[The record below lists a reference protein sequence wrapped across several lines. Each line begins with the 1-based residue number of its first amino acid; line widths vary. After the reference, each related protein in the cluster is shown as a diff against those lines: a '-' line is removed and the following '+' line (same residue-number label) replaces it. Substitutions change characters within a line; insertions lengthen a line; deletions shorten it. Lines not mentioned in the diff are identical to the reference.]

1 MRVISSFCSALFRR
15 MPVCLFGAAALAFAV
30 LTTPPALAESGEN
43 PVASCPENADAE
55 LFRAAHRGNVERAK
69 RLLSECD
76 ADVNARNY
84 HNQTPLTWAIR
95 SGNVDMVSL
104 LLDKEADV
112 HARDK
117 AGHTVLHT
125 SVRDNH
131 PEMVEVILAHFRTD
145 VNIKD
150 HYGWTAM
157 DWAAVKGNAHLAD
170 VLKDAGGVCNGRKEL
185 PLCDSNLVCERDLH
199 EVVFNL
205 TAYGSHFGAKIG
217 EIKLFAAVVRDGDA
231 EEFARL
237 IDCGVDLDKMDGYL
251 GDSTLLHIAA
261 ELRLPQIAR
270 ILLEN
275 GAEVNAKDRY
285 GRTPLHDLDWH
296 GYGSA
301 DTARVLLEYGAG
313 VNAKD
318 NDGWTPLDMFGEIRS
333 RFFLAHTS
341 FTSDSVAAAAVL
353 REFGGECN
361 VGTHSLCGRTELVC
375 EDDVNLRGRDG
386 WSRLHFMVYNGHV
399 EDVERL
405 INCGA
410 DVDAKN
416 NEGKTPLHR
425 AAHRGWYGLL
435 SGADQ
440 SAKILIDS
448 GADVNSR
455 DNSGATPLFYAAWSN
470 AVGMV
475 TRLIESGANVNATS
489 NNGGTALHRAAKRNA
504 DEAAELLIESGA
516 NVNAKDNNRNT
527 PLHMAAMW
535 NWIEADAAELLLKN
549 GADVNAKNADSKTPL
564 DLVIEDPH
572 NYSINSDKI
581 VSVLRAYGGGCYM
594 ETHELCGE
602 TLVTL
607 LPAERTELDE
617 GLLSA
622 AEANDLAGARDYVR
636 RGANVNVA
644 NDDGDTPLHFA
655 AGNENGLPLAEFLL
669 ENGADV
675 GANAGKGWTPLYQAL
690 FSHSVGAVVRLLLD
704 NGADANAEY
713 VHGDSFSH
721 TPLDYAI
728 LHHRG
733 DEILAMLTEAGGEC
747 RVDWEEFP
755 FSVFGRDSNAAEWCS
770 VNSEQSQNEQLSA
783 QSDAAREDLTEVVA
797 EGIDALPPSF
807 NALATDVGFTRDMK
821 VRLNARRDFR
831 WDGGDW
837 GLEAHIGA
845 VGESDSQAAFT
856 GVGGSKDFAGGW
868 RVIGAAKVAR
878 GWTQLEGGLERG
890 ALWASEFSAGFER
903 LGLFY
908 GGDALG
914 FGVSQPLYVEHWEAE
929 TADGRRFRGSQL
941 SGRVLNVDASYR
953 IPLPGGENGMM
964 EFSAAVGR
972 ESGSASGFE
981 GDALISAEW
990 GF

>member
-69 RLLSECD
+69 HLLSECD

-95 SGNVDMVSL
+95 SGNVDMVAL

-157 DWAAVKGNAHLAD
+157 DWAAVKGNAHLAG
-170 VLKDAGGVCNGRKEL
+170 VLKDAGGVCNGRQEL
-185 PLCDSNLVCERDLH
+185 PLCNIAEKLTCLSQTNIQKISERYPRFQRWMDRAPTLEEKML
-199 EVVFNL
+199 EVVFQALKHEPMNVFGADGMDVARECLEQGADRVLDKRGGSSRKSILHSARYL
-205 TAYGSHFGAKIG
+205 TPAGVRLLLENGAEVNAKTNDGWTPLDEAVKSHEKASNRFDINAIASVLREFGGECNVKTGPLCHDPSEPELVCKEDVNAKNAYGQAPLHVLLYNNDAADDRLEEVAHLIECGADVNAKIG
-217 EIKLFAAVVRDGDA
+217 ASTNYHPKVYVGSTPLHEAAIVNARKIAALLIEKGADVHAKDREGLTPLHSAGYGNALESASLLMDNGADIHAKDRDGTTPLHWA
-231 EEFARL
+231 ALWGAPEMTRL
-237 IDCGVDLDKMDGYL
+237 
-251 GDSTLLHIAA
+251 
-261 ELRLPQIAR
+261 
-270 ILLEN
+270 LLEN
-275 GAEVNAKDRY
+275 GAEVNAKDNF
-285 GRTPLHDLDWH
+285 
-296 GYGSA
+296 
-301 DTARVLLEYGAG
+301 GA
-313 VNAKD
+313 
-318 NDGWTPLDMFGEIRS
+318 TPLDLGSLE
-333 RFFLAHTS
+333 
-341 FTSDSVAAAAVL
+341 VAYLPSPSWHSHAKVASIL
-353 REFGGECN
+353 HEFGGECQ
-361 VGTHSLCGRTELVC
+361 
-375 EDDVNLRGRDG
+375 
-386 WSRLHFMVYNGHV
+386 
-399 EDVERL
+399 
-405 INCGA
+405 A
-410 DVDAKN
+410 
-416 NEGKTPLHR
+416 EGEH
-425 AAHRGWYGLL
+425 
-435 SGADQ
+435 
-440 SAKILIDS
+440 
-448 GADVNSR
+448 
-455 DNSGATPLFYAAWSN
+455 PLFS
-470 AVGMV
+470 
-475 TRLIESGANVNATS
+475 
-489 NNGGTALHRAAKRNA
+489 
-504 DEAAELLIESGA
+504 
-516 NVNAKDNNRNT
+516 
-527 PLHMAAMW
+527 
-535 NWIEADAAELLLKN
+535 
-549 GADVNAKNADSKTPL
+549 
-564 DLVIEDPH
+564 
-572 NYSINSDKI
+572 
-581 VSVLRAYGGGCYM
+581 
-594 ETHELCGE
+594 
-602 TLVTL
+602 
-607 LPAERTELDE
+607 PAEHRPLC
-617 GLLSA
+617 
-622 AEANDLAGARDYVR
+622 
-636 RGANVNVA
+636 
-644 NDDGDTPLHFA
+644 DG
-655 AGNENGLPLAEFLL
+655 G
-669 ENGADV
+669 
-675 GANAGKGWTPLYQAL
+675 
-690 FSHSVGAVVRLLLD
+690 
-704 NGADANAEY
+704 
-713 VHGDSFSH
+713 
-721 TPLDYAI
+721 
-728 LHHRG
+728 
-733 DEILAMLTEAGGEC
+733 
-747 RVDWEEFP
+747 
-755 FSVFGRDSNAAEWCS
+755 
-770 VNSEQSQNEQLSA
+770 SEQHDEQYEQLSA
-783 QSDAAREDLTEVVA
+783 QSDEAREDLTEVVA

-868 RVIGAAKVAR
+868 RAVGAAKVAR

-914 FGVSQPLYVEHWEAE
+914 FGVSQPLHVEHWEAE